1 MALTLEKAEKVKKVD
16 DEIGCEGLG
25 ENDPL
30 PLKLTVGKSFK
41 NPLLKRY
48 SISILLFSS
57 SSTSVCIQ

>member
-41 NPLLKRY
+41 NPLSKK
-48 SISILLFSS
+48 IFH
-57 SSTSVCIQ
+57 